1 MAAVDFTAMPCEPNL
16 ANQAYIKYSYVVL
29 VRHYGKISSCHLLVS
44 QARILRRFESH
55 LHCLSLS
62 KQPQNWSLEHSRRG
76 SRSPDNVEF

>member
-44 QARILRRFESH
+44 QARIP
-55 LHCLSLS
+55 S
-62 KQPQNWSLEHSRRG
+62 KNLAAL
-76 SRSPDNVEF
+76 